1 MHRLLQFFYNRLRYS
16 TLFLKRR
23 LSERQFLLI
32 SCILVGASASLAAVI
47 LKLFAF
53 HIEQTFFAHAKWGEV
68 LWYQSLMPIVG
79 IGVSSLL
86 VVKFF
91 KKNFLKGNDKIVY
104 AIAKSSSDL
113 PFSQIYSHI
122 ITSGITVGLGG
133 SAGMESPMVAAG
145 AAIGSNYGRAN
156 FLPYKEK
163 TLLLACGIA
172 SGISSAFSAPI
183 AGVLFALE
191 VLMIDITI
199 TSFIPLIISAA
210 TGALIAKIIL
220 GGEILLS
227 FHNIQPFNYKNVFI
241 YVLIGLA
248 TGISALYYARVYE
261 WLEHRF
267 AKLTTPLR
275 KWMVGAGLLAVLI
288 FFFPPLFGEGYQIIK
303 SLAENN
309 SMGKHSF
316 LVAHVNNEWI
326 LLAFMVVMILLKVFA
341 TAFTIQGGGNGGSFA
356 PSLFIGALIGFI
368 VAKVCVI
375 AGYQDVPYA
384 NFIVVGMAGM
394 LSGLFFAPLTAIF
407 LSAEITNGYSLFIP
421 LMIVAAISFFVV
433 KSFEP
438 LSMEMK
444 KLSLHTKLNPSNKD
458 SFLLSKLELRLLINK
473 HYPSFNINATYKEIM
488 IVLRSTDKDV
498 YAVVDDDK
506 KLSGVIYLND
516 LKSIFLG
523 EENVEQKYIT
533 AGDLM
538 SKPPTLSI
546 DDDIE
551 SALSKFEQLSTSTF
565 TLPVIDKDGKWVG
578 FIVKSAILD
587 KYREEIIR
595 VSYN

>member
-1 MHRLLQFFYNRLRYS
+1 M
-16 TLFLKRR
+16 
-23 LSERQFLLI
+23 
-32 SCILVGASASLAAVI
+32 SCILVGASASLAAVV

-53 HIEQTFFAHAKWGEV
+53 RIEQLFFAHAKLDEA
-68 LWYQSLMPIVG
+68 LWYQSLMPIAG
-79 IGVSSLL
+79 IGLSGLL

-91 KKNFLKGNDKIVY
+91 NKNFLKGNDTIVY
-104 AIAKSSSDL
+104 AIAKKSSNL

-133 SAGMESPMVAAG
+133 SAGMESPMVATG

-163 TLLLACGIA
+163 TLLLACGVA

-199 TSFIPLIISAA
+199 TSFIPLLISAA

-220 GGEILLS
+220 GGQILLS
-227 FHNIQPFNYKNVFI
+227 FQNIQPFNSKNTFI
-241 YVLIGLA
+241 YILIGLA
-248 TGISALYYARVYE
+248 TGVSALYYARVYE
-261 WLEHRF
+261 WVGQRF
-267 AKLTTPLR
+267 ISKFTTPLT
-275 KWMVGAGLLAVLI
+275 KWMAGAGMLAVLI
-288 FFFPPLFGEGYQIIK
+288 FFFPPLFGEGYQVIK
-303 SLAENN
+303 LLAENN
-309 SMGKHSF
+309 SIEKRSF
-316 LVAHVNNEWI
+316 LIAHVNNEWI
-326 LLAFMVVMILLKVFA
+326 LLAFTVAMVLLKVFA

-356 PSLFIGALIGFI
+356 PALFIGALIGFI
-368 VAKVCVI
+368 VAKLCVM
-375 AGYQDVPYA
+375 AGYQDVPFA

-458 SFLLSKLELRLLINK
+458 AFLLSKLELRLLINSN
-473 HYPSFNINATYKEIM
+473 YPCFNMSAGYKEIM
-488 IVLRSTDKDV
+488 TALRSTNKEV
-498 YAVVDDDK
+498 YAVTDDNK
-506 KLSGVIYLND
+506 KLTGVIYLND
-516 LKSIFLG
+516 LKSVLLS
-523 EENVEQKYIT
+523 EDDDEYKNVT

-538 SKPPTLSI
+538 SKPPTLFI

-551 SALSKFEQLSTSTF
+551 SALSKFEQLNISYF
-565 TLPVIDKDGKWVG
+565 ALPVIDKESRWVG
-578 FIVKSAILD
+578 FIVKSAILE

-595 VSYN
+595 ISYN